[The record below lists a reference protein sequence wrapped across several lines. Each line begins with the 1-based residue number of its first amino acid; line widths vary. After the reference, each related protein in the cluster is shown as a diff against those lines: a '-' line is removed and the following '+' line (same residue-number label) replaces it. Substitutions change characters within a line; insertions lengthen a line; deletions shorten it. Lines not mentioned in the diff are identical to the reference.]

1 MTITALI
8 SQVQEAQ
15 PGLQRTVPSYAWDL
29 LWLKSGLFNLD
40 PLTGVSQRDML
51 VQATS
56 DGIYQLRSAQSPL
69 RLKP

>member
-15 PGLQRTVPSYAWDL
+15 PGLQRTIPSDAWDL
-29 LWLKSGLFNLD
+29 LWLKSGLFNRD

-56 DGIYQLRSAQSPL
+56 DGIYQLRSDQRPL
-69 RLKP
+69 RPKP